1 MLRTRRDLKNGK
13 QIVDLPPH
21 MNKQSVITTG
31 ARILALVIL
40 ITGVKFASAGIAEN
54 VHGWLWSDMPDG
66 SDQTVTPNNL
76 QGGRGLGWISTNN
89 MNPDGGGGSVG
100 YGVNLDEATGNMSG
114 MAWSEF
120 GGWLSFNPAGPFP
133 AGNNTAAVAARV
145 NPACLTNPNTTDC
158 PVVGWARFLA
168 GGSAQSGGWDGWV
181 SLGGKTQDGTKIYGV
196 NYNKATKQFSNK
208 AWGDWVSGWISFDN
222 ARVVSVVQSDVCPD
236 EAAYPGTL
244 GLQTSVP
251 AGYHLETITVYPHTG
266 PQQPGGHPQY
276 TIQTVC
282 RPDVIPDVCTNV
294 AGIQSSVPTQINGV
308 WYVEMPPVGSN
319 KCAPVAVAETCQ
331 DTNASNYGAPLPCSY
346 MTPVPITDLCSN
358 LTGMQVHLPYY
369 QSSDGVW
376 YSDPNHD
383 GVCTKTNDI
392 CPVALGDQL
401 SNTTNTW
408 NVDGEWYGLAN
419 NVCIKDVCPDNPK
432 YSDTQGF
439 QAVLPTNFE
448 VVNGLC
454 VPKTPGTPGQGK
466 PIDPTYK
473 EN

>member
-1 MLRTRRDLKNGK
+1 
-13 QIVDLPPH
+13 

-89 MNPDGGGGSVG
+89 MNPDGGGGSVT

-319 KCAPVAVAETCQ
+319 KCAPVAVADTCK

-346 MTPVPITDLCSN
+346 DQNQV
-358 LTGMQVHLPYY
+358 TGCM
-369 QSSDGVW
+369 
-376 YSDPNHD
+376 DPNAYNYNPLATQSGTCSYD
-383 GVCTKTNDI
+383 F
-392 CPVALGDQL
+392 CPWIPLDQAQSDL
-401 SNTTNTW
+401 PMQYNNA
-408 NVDGEWYGLAN
+408 WYGLAN

-439 QAVLPTNFE
+439 QAVLPSNFE